1 MAHALQ
7 LLLDVA
13 NDFPDEP
20 IIPFNLACYNCQL
33 GCLAEARSW
42 LHVTFEVATKQN
54 TVREWKL
61 KAIDDK
67 DLEPLWE
74 EIRKRG

>member
-1 MAHALQ
+1 VKRAME

-20 IIPFNLACYNCQL
+20 IVPFNLACYNCQL
-33 GCLAEARSW
+33 GKLVEARSW
-42 LHVTFEVATKQN
+42 LHITWEVAAKQN
-54 TVREWKL
+54 TARQWKL
-61 KAIDDK
+61 KAIDEP

-74 EIRKRG
+74 EIRGVK